1 MSLQRMEHYCIIDG
15 NYLFVMSAL
24 FRHCD
29 CVLKMELPM
38 ISRRKEIFF
47 VALCVVFSALFTIG
61 CSDSLLHP
69 AQDGARILV
78 QLENNSLRS
87 GDTPSPTE
95 KWQGSAWIENRDG
108 SKSHHQDISSAAD
121 EFSITFENVVIG
133 SEIRI
138 HLDVTS
144 SGETAKWYR
153 GSSSWQKIIDGVN
166 VIVIVLKEVG
176 VDAATPTIAKQPEGE
191 TMTFAAGGTK
201 DITKELMVEASVSD
215 GGTLNY
221 QWYSNNTNSTEGG
234 TPIEDAFSASY
245 VASVPAGETKYFY
258 CVITNT
264 NNSVTGAKTAA
275 TITSVVA
282 VASVEGELTSITAR
296 YNGTNHLLVGE
307 SSTNFTVIENYSGG
321 NSVEISS
328 IDGLYTV
335 EVPENS
341 IGNVPVT
348 ITSKDGSMQTQVP
361 VQIMYEL
368 DVSNLTITGGD
379 TVEQNGNLELTAEY
393 KVNGNDSYNLYTSPD
408 SSSSY
413 KIIENVS
420 ISWTGAAQQSDKWK
434 ANAETNNTGSKTA
447 RVKLSTGDQW
457 CVTTDGI
464 EKPHEYTVIPESG
477 LSYNPA
483 SKALAIYNEQ
493 GLKNFRDIVN
503 GTLSSDLNVD
513 GQTYTANT
521 ENATISATL
530 ANDITLTE
538 AWVPIGK
545 SSSNP
550 YTGIFDG
557 NQHTVSGIEIDNS
570 NENPMGLFGAVGS
583 GGTIKNLVVEG
594 TISSNYYAGGIAG
607 YIYGATIEYCVN
619 KIDITNKGNGNKGLT
634 GGIAGYASSIQSTVT
649 GCVNMGTISGV
660 EKVGGIL
667 GSSYITEGATVNKC
681 INIGSIITAGGTTG
695 ECGGIYGSPETSEDA
710 ITNCLNLGSIT
721 SEQNKAAG
729 ITSNSGLNIRITC
742 CLSAG
747 DMSQAQVQAGNQPLA
762 FYLQPDDTSLNY
774 YDSNKTSSTES
785 SSSIVGTPKTT
796 IELKVATAFDDSWS
810 EWSFAA
816 NRYPIPNIQAN
827 IPAAIWDAIV
837 AKAGE

>member
-1 MSLQRMEHYCIIDG
+1 
-15 NYLFVMSAL
+15 
-24 FRHCD
+24 
-29 CVLKMELPM
+29 M

-78 QLENNSLRS
+78 QLENSSLRS
-87 GDTPSPTE
+87 GDTPPPTE
-95 KWQGSAWIENRDG
+95 KWQGSAWIENQDG
-108 SKSHHQDISSAAD
+108 SESHYQKISSETD
-121 EFSITFENVVIG
+121 ELSITFENVVVG

-144 SGETAKWYR
+144 SGETAKRYR
-153 GSSSWQKIIDGVN
+153 GSSSWEKIIDGVN

-176 VDAATPTIAKQPEGE
+176 VDAATPTIATQPEGE
-191 TMTFAAGGTK
+191 TKTFAAGGTQ

-215 GGTLNY
+215 GGTLIY
-221 QWYSNNTNSTEGG
+221 QWYSNTSSSTTGG
-234 TPIEDAFSASY
+234 TPIEDATSPSY
-245 VASVPAGETKYFY
+245 KASVSAGETKYFY
-258 CVITNT
+258 CIVTNT
-264 NNSVTGAKTAA
+264 NNNVSGNKTASVT
-275 TITSVVA
+275 SNVA
-282 VASVEGELTSITAR
+282 ILASIEGSLTSINAT
-296 YNGTNHLLVGE
+296 YNGNPILVGE
-307 SSTNFTVIENYSGG
+307 SPSYSDFTVIENYSGG
-321 NSVEISS
+321 NSVEIST

-335 EVPENS
+335 DVPKNS
-341 IGNVPVT
+341 IGYVPVT
-348 ITSKDGSMQTQVP
+348 IKSTKDDSIQTQVT
-361 VQIMYEL
+361 VTIKYEL
-368 DVSNLTITGGD
+368 DVNNLTITGD
-379 TVEQNGNLELTAEY
+379 TTVEQNGNLELTAEY
-393 KVNGNDSYNLYTSPD
+393 KVNGNDSYTLYKSPD

-420 ISWTGAAQQSDKWK
+420 ISWTGVNHYDTRT
-434 ANAETNNTGSKTA
+434 ANAETNETGSKTA
-447 RVKLSTGDQW
+447 KVKLSMGDQW
-457 CVTTDGI
+457 CVTTGGI

-477 LSYNPA
+477 LSYNSA

-521 ENATISATL
+521 VNATISATL

-545 SSSNP
+545 SISNP

-594 TISSNYYAGGIAG
+594 TISSNYHAGGIAG
-607 YIYGATIEYCVN
+607 YIDGATIEYCVN
-619 KIDITNKGNGNKGLT
+619 KINITNNNKDGGNKGIT
-634 GGIAGYASSIQSTVT
+634 GGIAGYVSSIQSTVT
-649 GCVNMGTISGV
+649 GCVNMGDISGV

-667 GSSYITEGATVNKC
+667 GSSYSTKGATVNKC
-681 INIGSIITAGGTTG
+681 INIGSITTAGGTTG

-710 ITNCLNLGSIT
+710 ITNCLNLGSII
-721 SEQNKAAG
+721 SDQNKAAG
-729 ITSNSGLNIRITC
+729 IASNSGVNMRITF

-747 DMSQAQVQAGNQPLA
+747 DMSQAQAGQPLA
-762 FYLQPDDTSLNY
+762 FYLQSGDTSLNY
-774 YDSNKTSSTES
+774 YDLDKISSTASVIE
-785 SSSIVGTPKTT
+785 GTPKTT
-796 IELKVATAFDDSWS
+796 TELKVATAFDDSWS

-827 IPAAIWDAIV
+827 IPAAIWNAIV

>member
-1 MSLQRMEHYCIIDG
+1 M
-15 NYLFVMSAL
+15 
-24 FRHCD
+24 
-29 CVLKMELPM
+29 
-38 ISRRKEIFF
+38 
-47 VALCVVFSALFTIG
+47 CVVFSALFTIG

-78 QLENNSLRS
+78 QLENSSLRS

-108 SKSHHQDISSAAD
+108 SESHHQDISSETD
-121 EFSITFENVVIG
+121 EFSITFENVVVG
-133 SEIRI
+133 SEIKI
-138 HLDVTS
+138 CLDMTS
-144 SGETAKWYR
+144 TGDTPKRYT
-153 GSSSWQKIIDGVN
+153 GSSNWKKIIDGVN

-176 VDAATPTIAKQPEGE
+176 VDAATPTIATQPEGE
-191 TMTFAAGGTK
+191 TKTFAAGQATAVK
-201 DITKELMVEASVSD
+201 KELTVEASVSD
-215 GGTLNY
+215 GGTLTY

-234 TPIEDAFSASY
+234 TPIEGARWASY
-245 VASVPAGETKYFY
+245 EATVNAKETKYFY
-258 CVITNT
+258 CVIKNT

-282 VASVEGELTSITAR
+282 VASVEGELTSITAKYTGSQGYMLVGQINHNDFTVTETYTSGTEMVDVTVTPNENNYTIGATNGDSAEAIGQVPYTVTR
-296 YNGTNHLLVGE
+296 IGTNVTTPVVVPIKYELNESFLAIAGAGTVTQNGT
-307 SSTNFTVIENYSGG
+307 
-321 NSVEISS
+321 
-328 IDGLYTV
+328 
-335 EVPENS
+335 
-341 IGNVPVT
+341 
-348 ITSKDGSMQTQVP
+348 
-361 VQIMYEL
+361 
-368 DVSNLTITGGD
+368 
-379 TVEQNGNLELTAEY
+379 LELTAEY
-393 KVNGNDSYNLYTSPD
+393 KADGNDVQYKLYDGSGSSD
-408 SSSSY
+408 SH
-413 KIIENVS
+413 KVIEKVD
-420 ISWTGAAQQSDKWK
+420 ISWTGVNQSDKWT
-434 ANAETNNTGSKTA
+434 ANAETNTVGPQTA
-447 RVKLSTGDQW
+447 TVKLSKGGDQW

-477 LSYNPA
+477 LSYNSA

-521 ENATISATL
+521 VNATISATL

-545 SSSNP
+545 SISNP

-594 TISSNYYAGGIAG
+594 TISSNYHAGGIAG
-607 YIYGATIEYCVN
+607 YIDGATIEYCVN
-619 KIDITNKGNGNKGLT
+619 KINITNNNKDGGNKGIT
-634 GGIAGYASSIQSTVT
+634 GGIAGYVSSIQSTVT
-649 GCVNMGTISGV
+649 GCVNMGDISGV

-667 GSSYITEGATVNKC
+667 GSSYSTKGATVNKC
-681 INIGSIITAGGTTG
+681 INIGSITTAGGTTG

-710 ITNCLNLGSIT
+710 ITNCLNLGSII
-721 SEQNKAAG
+721 SDQNKAAG
-729 ITSNSGLNIRITC
+729 IASNSGVNMRITF

-747 DMSQAQVQAGNQPLA
+747 DMSQAQADRQPLA
-762 FYLQPDDTSLNY
+762 FYLQSGDTSLNY
-774 YDSNKTSSTES
+774 YDLDKISSTASVIE
-785 SSSIVGTPKTT
+785 GTPKTT
-796 IELKVATAFDDSWS
+796 TELKVATAFDDSWS

-827 IPAAIWDAIV
+827 IPAAIWNAIV

>member
-1 MSLQRMEHYCIIDG
+1 MLCKIQYHCIIFAD
-15 NYLFVMSAL
+15 YVFIMSAL
-24 FRHCD
+24 FRHFD
-29 CVLKMELPM
+29 RVLKMELPM
-38 ISRRKEIFF
+38 TSRRKEIFF

-78 QLENNSLRS
+78 QLENSSLRS

-95 KWQGSAWIENRDG
+95 KWQGSAWIENQDG
-108 SKSHHQDISSAAD
+108 SESHHQDISSAAD

-144 SGETAKWYR
+144 SGETAKGYR
-153 GSSSWQKIIDGVN
+153 GSSNWKKIIDGVN
-166 VIVIVLKEVG
+166 VIVIVLQEVG
-176 VDAATPTIAKQPEGE
+176 VDAATPTITKQPEGK
-191 TMTFAAGGTK
+191 TDSFAAGGTQ
-201 DITKELMVEASVSD
+201 DITQVLMVEASVSD
-215 GGTLNY
+215 GGTLTY
-221 QWYSNNTNSTEGG
+221 QWYSNTSSSTTGG
-234 TPIEDAFSASY
+234 TPIKDATSDSY
-245 VASVPAGETKYFY
+245 KASVPAGETKYFY

-264 NNSVTGAKTAA
+264 NNSVTGAKTAD

-296 YNGTNHLLVGE
+296 YNSTNHLLVGE

-321 NSVEISS
+321 NRVEISP

-335 EVPENS
+335 EVPKNS

-348 ITSKDGSMQTQVP
+348 IKSKDGSMQTQVP
-361 VQIMYEL
+361 VPIKYEL
-368 DVSNLTITGGD
+368 DVDNLTITGGD

-393 KVNGNDSYNLYTSPD
+393 KADGNDVQYNLYDGSD
-408 SSSSY
+408 SSDSY
-413 KIIENVS
+413 KVIEKVS
-420 ISWTGAAQQSDKWK
+420 ISWTGVKQSDKWT

-447 RVKLSTGDQW
+447 TVKLSTGDQW

-464 EKPHEYTVIPESG
+464 KESHSYTVIPESG

-521 ENATISATL
+521 VNATISATL

-695 ECGGIYGSPETSEDA
+695 TGKCGGIYGSPETSEDA
-710 ITNCLNLGSIT
+710 ITNCLNLGSII
-721 SEQNKAAG
+721 SDQNKAAG
-729 ITSNSGLNIRITC
+729 IASNSGVNMEITC

-747 DMSQAQVQAGNQPLA
+747 DMSQAQADSQPLA

-774 YDSNKTSSTES
+774 YDNNKISSTAS
-785 SSSIVGTPKTT
+785 DIVGTSKTT
-796 IELKVATAFDDSWS
+796 TELQVDTAFDDSWS

-827 IPAAIWDAIV
+827 IPAAIWNAIV